1 MLYDLVEKKLK
12 EFDDL
17 RYGINSNL
25 KLSDVGKKSEMQ
37 KVNMA
42 FIEYEPKA
50 YAILRDDM
58 ANLRKAF
65 KANEA
70 ARAAAVEDEAS
81 RWDFNR
87 LNYASQAVQQ
97 AVTRIVRSNN
107 PLMGDV
113 PEQMA
118 RLEWDRARHA
128 NEKHVLRAWIEFG
141 SEALEAAFPDNKE
154 MHILAGEMRRSLH
167 DLLTTPEIQAVDRRG
182 EELAN
187 TAIALVAAINKADA
201 AYTPP
206 EPAFGPLS
214 KYQDLLQGVTVNKKY
229 LGEAGFVITVYI
241 DDYPTE
247 SLADTFSK
255 AGLS

>member
-12 EFDDL
+12 EFDEL
-17 RYGINSNL
+17 RYGIKSNQD
-25 KLSDVGKKSEMQ
+25 LSDKGKQAEMQ

-50 YAILRDDM
+50 YVILRDDM

-70 ARAAAVEDEAS
+70 ARAAAVEEEAA

-97 AVTRIVRSNN
+97 AVTRMARSNN
-107 PLMGDV
+107 PMMGDV
-113 PEQMA
+113 PERMA
-118 RLEWDRARHA
+118 RREWDRARHA
-128 NEKHVLRAWIEFG
+128 GEKHVMRAWAEFG
-141 SEALEAAFPDNKE
+141 AEALEAAFPDNKE
-154 MHILAGEMRRSLH
+154 MHILVGEMRRSLR
-167 DLLTTPEIQAVDRRG
+167 DLLSTPEIQAVDRRG
-182 EELAN
+182 EELTN
-187 TAIALVAAINKADA
+187 TAVALVAAINKADN

-206 EPAFGPLS
+206 EPMFGTLS
-214 KYQDLLQGVTVNKKY
+214 KYQELLKGVKVHKEFLGEPGFLITVTV
-229 LGEAGFVITVYI
+229 
-241 DDYPTE
+241 DDYPAE